1 MGRIEKPFDRSAAG
15 PFGSWVWDALQSHER
30 RTGSR
35 ISIDLLA
42 DEGGF
47 DYSHL
52 HGVIKGRRGMPVS
65 PRSETVKK
73 LVETLESLGVDI
85 DAQDGMS
92 LADIV
97 PEGYKLVKE
106 TELSA
111 DPPENYEDWPLELRQ
126 ALAHTRTLPR
136 ASQEFVYRLWLEQAR
151 AHADIEERRREA
163 ERKLLEREALL
174 QQKS

>member
-1 MGRIEKPFDRSAAG
+1 MGRIEKPFNRGAAG
-15 PFGSWVWDALQSHER
+15 PFGAWVWDALQTHER
-30 RTGSR
+30 QTGSH

-73 LVETLESLGVDI
+73 LIETLENMGVEI
-85 DAQDGMS
+85 NAQDGMR

-97 PEGYKLVKE
+97 PEGYRLVKE
-106 TELSA
+106 TELNT
-111 DPPENYEDWPLELRQ
+111 DPPDSYEDWPLELRQ
-126 ALAHTRTLPR
+126 ALTHTRTLPR
-136 ASQEFVYRLWLEQAR
+136 ASQEFVYKLWLEQAR

-174 QQKS
+174 RQQ